1 MDEVTKSDDYKNGW
15 YDGYQAAMKDTKKN
29 PVPSNI
35 PDNNMST
42 YSYPSGY
49 VTKVW
54 QNSCSVCGI
63 SWASTNGSVKSYGY
77 VCSNSK
83 CPSRISF

>member
-1 MDEVTKSDDYKNGW
+1 MESDEYKKGW
-15 YDGYQAAMKDTKKN
+15 FDGYQAAMKDTKRN
-29 PVPSNI
+29 PVPSYI

-42 YSYPSGY
+42 TPYPPNMIQ
-49 VTKVW
+49 T
-54 QNSCSVCGI
+54 SCSVCGI
-63 SWASTNGSVKSYGY
+63 SWASTDGSVKSYGY